1 MMEHSELESR
11 RIELMNCLQA
21 IQVAT
26 ILKFATIDKFNSGE
40 IYVTDDYRRILTN
53 CENQL
58 QDCVETIIGFIQF

>member
-1 MMEHSELESR
+1 MEHSELESR

>member
-1 MMEHSELESR
+1 MENELESR
-11 RIELMNCLQA
+11 RIELMTCLES
-21 IQVAT
+21 IRVAT
-26 ILKFATIDKFNSGE
+26 ILKFATIDKFNAGE

>member
-1 MMEHSELESR
+1 MMKHSELESR
-11 RIELMNCLQA
+11 RIELMNCLQT

-58 QDCVETIIGFIQF
+58 QDCIETIIGFIQF